1 MKKYDLLVYLR
12 NLSEEDIGNLSKFLN
27 SPYYNCDKSL
37 VKLFDGI
44 IKNIKL
50 FTGDYHSFKDLIM
63 RKLDYSEKTVT
74 KQMSYLC
81 QSTTKFLKLKS
92 FENDVINSELRF
104 NNYLLENKILGLLK
118 ENLTA
123 TDLLIKD
130 NPKFNDM
137 KYLQSFQNN
146 ITNFTSL
153 IYYSGYNGKA
163 ESLKS
168 HRILDTAY
176 TDIMLFNIQ
185 QIIGLYI
192 NNFFLIVNNNENIE
206 DIFDYGLNTLFSYCV
221 KNKIFEKDNNKKIVF
236 NIYLSLYNTI
246 HHRNDKTNFLKY
258 KKIIRNSIKLLSKEL
273 IKFHY
278 GVLINFCLIKERLAE
293 EYKFYKKEYL
303 VLMFEYL
310 NNDYFKL
317 DNNDFINSIEFANFV
332 SHAFSIGEL
341 DIIKS
346 FVDNNSSKL
355 NVEEYE
361 NMIKYGYAYYYYGK
375 KQYQKAIKCINDIS
389 KLNSI
394 QKYNMRNIELRIYY
408 ERGKYETLR
417 VALHN
422 YNTSVLKDKML
433 TTSDKFS
440 LQKLLRYLNNLVLIQ
455 ENKNIKEKLLDA
467 KYNLNKITYEP
478 FFSLK
483 DWLVEKY
490 SEIIDN
496 INNKDRDKKNFI

>member
-27 SPYYNCDKSL
+27 SPYYNSDKSL

-50 FTGDYHSFKDLIM
+50 FTGEYQSFKDIIM
-63 RKLDYSEKTVT
+63 KKLNYSEKTVT

-81 QSTTKFLKLKS
+81 QSTIKFLRLKS
-92 FENDVINSELRF
+92 FENEGINSELRF

-123 TDLLIKD
+123 TELLIKD
-130 NPKFNDM
+130 NPKLTDTN
-137 KYLQSFQNN
+137 YIQSYQNN

-153 IYYSGYNGKA
+153 IYYSGYNGKV

-168 HRILDTAY
+168 HRILDTAFI
-176 TDIMLFNIQ
+176 DIMLYNIQ
-185 QIIGLYI
+185 QITGLYI
-192 NNFFLIVNNNENIE
+192 NNYFLIVNNNENME
-206 DIFDYGLNTLFSYCV
+206 EIFDYGLNTLFSYCL

-236 NIYLSLYNTI
+236 NIYLSLFNTI
-246 HHRNDKTNFLKY
+246 HHRNENKFFSKY
-258 KKIIRNSIKLLSKEL
+258 KDIIRNNIKLLSKEI

-278 GVLINFCLIKERLAE
+278 GVLINYCLIKERLAE
-293 EYKFYKKEYL
+293 EYEFYEKEYL
-303 VLMFEYL
+303 DLMFEYF
-310 NNDYFKL
+310 NKDYFKL
-317 DNNDFINSIEFANFV
+317 GNNDFINSIEFANFI
-332 SHAFSIGEL
+332 SHAFSIGKLE
-341 DIIKS
+341 IIKS

-355 NVEEYE
+355 NVEDYD
-361 NMIKYGYAYYYYGK
+361 NMIRYGYAYYYFGK
-375 KQYQKAIKCINDIS
+375 KQYSKAIKCINDIS
-389 KLNSI
+389 NLNSI
-394 QKYNMRNIELRIYY
+394 LKYNMRNIELRIYY

-422 YNTSVLKDKML
+422 YNTSVLDDKML

-455 ENKNIKEKLLDA
+455 ENKKTNEKILDA
-467 KYNLNKITYEP
+467 EYNLNKIMYEP
-478 FFSLK
+478 IFSLK
-483 DWLVEKY
+483 DWIIEKY
-490 SEIIDN
+490 KEIIS
-496 INNKDRDKKNFI
+496 NKDRDKNLVI